1 MTFRRDHRMFWATGA
16 ALLCLLGILTVRVS
30 ARQAA
35 PAPAAAAQAPGVLTT
50 DQLFKNIQVL
60 KGIPVD
66 TFFDVMGMFASS
78 MGEDCTFCHVKQ
90 AFLDRNE
97 FATATP
103 RIQRAR
109 QMIVMM
115 QTINKNY
122 FGATPRVTCYT
133 CHRANTSPVN
143 APRLSVQYG
152 EPDDDPNVIAFPTD
166 TNAPPANQTF
176 DKYLEA
182 LGGTAAIAKL
192 TSFTAKG
199 TYEGFDT
206 GHKEVPVDIYAK
218 APNQRTWVI
227 HMQEG
232 DSYRVFDGKQGWW
245 AGNDGPTPLEVLTT
259 GNLDRYR
266 IEAGLAFPTGIKTLF
281 GMWRM
286 GRTAIDDSPVRIVQ
300 GTNPGL
306 LPVNFY
312 FDNKTNL
319 LVRWVRWNDTPVGPV
334 PTEINYGDYRPVA
347 GVKMP
352 FTWTVSQTYMQMT
365 IKLSAIQPNVTIDPK
380 IFDKPAPAVPT
391 K

>member
-1 MTFRRDHRMFWATGA
+1 
-16 ALLCLLGILTVRVS
+16 
-30 ARQAA
+30 
-35 PAPAAAAQAPGVLTT
+35 
-50 DQLFKNIQVL
+50 
-60 KGIPVD
+60 
-66 TFFDVMGMFASS
+66 MGMFASS
-78 MGEDCTFCHVKQ
+78 MGEDCTFCHVKE
-90 AFLDRNE
+90 AFLDRDK
-97 FATATP
+97 FAVATP

-109 QMIVMM
+109 QMIIMM
-115 QTINKNY
+115 QTIDKNY
-122 FGATPRVTCYT
+122 FGGTTRVTCYT
-133 CHRANTSPVN
+133 CHRATNSPIN
-143 APRLSVQYG
+143 SPRLSVQYG
-152 EPDDDPNVIAFPTD
+152 EPDDDPNTMNFPPDNGDLAPDVILD
-166 TNAPPANQTF
+166 R
-176 DKYLEA
+176 YLTA
-182 LGGTAAIAKL
+182 LGGPGALAKL

-206 GHKEVPVDIYAK
+206 GHKEVPVDIYGK

-245 AGNDGPTPLEVLTT
+245 AGNDGPTPIETLTS

-266 IEAGLAFPTGIKTLF
+266 IEATVAFPSAIKQAFAT
-281 GMWRM
+281 WRV
-286 GRTAIDDSPVRIVQ
+286 GRTAVDDMPVHIVQ

-334 PTEINYGDYRPVA
+334 PTEINYGDYRTVA

-365 IKLSAIQPNVTIDPK
+365 IKLNAIQPNVTIDPK
-380 IFDKPAPAVPT
+380 IFNKPAPAVPG